1 MSSIDTGVP
10 SSLKRPGTFPVFRFS
25 LSGRGLI
32 PLPLRMACVGMLSS
46 AATAT
51 AEEPTQV
58 FDDADADTKFGAGS
72 EIALMCRKA
81 FAQARRQGTQPEI
94 WGCGIAEPGAGTAHA
109 KTATLSGAAT
119 EDGNLVIRVAG
130 RTITV
135 GVSSGDAAATVAAAL
150 EAELD
155 AQAADLPVTA
165 GVASAVVTC
174 THVTK
179 GENGGDVDYETVNLP
194 AGLGLVFADGAV
206 GAGVADI
213 TNALDALLDKDYDF
227 VAIANR
233 KSADVTD
240 AKANTAD
247 AWGYGQKRY
256 RWIVMGDPTTL
267 AAATALGAAANDF
280 TVLIASYEGSP
291 SLPGEVAA
299 AVACYVAGKERP
311 NANYDHG
318 VLELYPPAASSVYT
332 SSEIESALS
341 AGVTPLVP
349 TPEGDLTEIVRLVTT
364 HVTTSSAPDYA
375 TFDLATSRSAAYVA
389 RQIDARYR
397 AEFPQELL
405 VTDEASP
412 DNVLKRIKDL
422 VVGVHRAAEDL
433 RILRDVDDFLD
444 QIIVEEDGVTAG
456 RVNVANPFRV
466 VSPLHQ
472 AVFVHHAYL

>member
-1 MSSIDTGVP
+1 MP
-10 SSLKRPGTFPVFRFS
+10 SRPA
-25 LSGRGLI
+25 L
-32 PLPLRMACVGMLSS
+32 S
-46 AATAT
+46 AATA
-51 AEEPTQV
+51 
-58 FDDADADTKFGAGS
+58 
-72 EIALMCRKA
+72 
-81 FAQARRQGTQPEI
+81 
-94 WGCGIAEPGAGTAHA
+94 
-109 KTATLSGAAT
+109 
-119 EDGNLVIRVAG
+119 N
-130 RTITV
+130 
-135 GVSSGDAAATVAAAL
+135 
-150 EAELD
+150 
-155 AQAADLPVTA
+155 
-165 GVASAVVTC
+165 
-174 THVTK
+174 
-179 GENGGDVDYETVNLP
+179 
-194 AGLGLVFADGAV
+194 
-206 GAGVADI
+206 
-213 TNALDALLDKDYDF
+213 
-227 VAIANR
+227 ANR
-233 KSADVTD
+233 KSADITD
-240 AKANTAD
+240 VKANTAE